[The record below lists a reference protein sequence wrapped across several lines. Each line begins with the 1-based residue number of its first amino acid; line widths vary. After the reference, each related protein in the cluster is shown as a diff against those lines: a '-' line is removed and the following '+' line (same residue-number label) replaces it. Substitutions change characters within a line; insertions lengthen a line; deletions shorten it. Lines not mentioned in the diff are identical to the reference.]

1 MNGSS
6 SGRAVTMAD
15 VARTAGVSRAAVSFV
30 LNERSDI
37 SIPEATRERV
47 LATAAQLGYRRNAA
61 ARALASQR
69 SGLFGLVTEIVTS
82 PFAADIITGAQRRAW
97 EDERFLLIAPS
108 EDDEAMES
116 AAIEKLLEQRIEGLI
131 IAASWHQAIRVPEN
145 AHQVPCVL
153 VHCYDESGRLPSIVP
168 DEESGG
174 RAAAR
179 ELLAAGHREIGHLTL
194 PLGIPAQVGR
204 LRGFASE
211 LSAASVPLPDQRII
225 AGDGTAES
233 GYRGAAELLDGPN
246 PPTAL
251 FCGNDRMAM
260 GAYDAAKERG
270 LRIPHEISIIGFD
283 DQRALADSL
292 RPGLTTVALPF
303 EEMGAAGVRKLTELT
318 AGSQKTSS
326 HLALD
331 CPLRQRS
338 SVGFA
343 LR

>member
-1 MNGSS
+1 METTP
-6 SGRAVTMAD
+6 GRAVTMAD
-15 VARTAGVSRAAVSFV
+15 VARTAGVSRTTVSFV
-30 LNERSDI
+30 LNDRSGAN
-37 SIPEATRERV
+37 IPASTRERI
-47 LATAAQLGYRRNAA
+47 AEAAERLGYRRNAA

-82 PFAADIITGAQRRAW
+82 PFAADVIKGAQWQSW
-97 EDERFLLIAPS
+97 EDNRFLLIAPS
-108 EDDEAMES
+108 ENEQDMES

-131 IAASWHQAIRVPEN
+131 IAASWHQAVRVPEN
-145 AHQVPCVL
+145 AHQVPTVL
-153 VHCYDESGRLPSIVP
+153 VHCFDESGRLPSIVP
-168 DEESGG
+168 DEEAGG

-179 ELLAAGHREIGHLTL
+179 ELLASGHREIAHITL
-194 PLGIPAQVGR
+194 PPGIPAQVGR
-204 LRGFASE
+204 LRGFGGE
-211 LSAASVPLPDQRII
+211 LSAAGVALPDKRVL

-233 GYRGAAELLDGPN
+233 GYQGAAELLDGPN

-260 GAYDAAKERG
+260 GAYDAVKERG

-283 DQRALADSL
+283 DQQALADSL

-303 EEMGAAGVRKLTELT
+303 EEMGAAGVRKLAELT
-318 AGSQKTSS
+318 TGSRETSS

-338 SVGFA
+338 SVGIA

>member
-1 MNGSS
+1 
-6 SGRAVTMAD
+6 MAD

-30 LNERSDI
+30 LNDRSDI

-47 LATAAQLGYRRNAA
+47 LATAAELGYRRNAA

-82 PFAADIITGAQRRAW
+82 PFAADIVKGAQWRAW

-108 EDDEAMES
+108 EDDQAMES
-116 AAIEKLLEQRIEGLI
+116 VAIEKLLEQRIEGLI
-131 IAASWHQAIRVPEN
+131 IAASWHQAIQVPEN
-145 AHQVPCVL
+145 AYQLPCVL

-179 ELLAAGHREIGHLTL
+179 ELLAAGHQQIAHITL
-194 PLGIPAQVGR
+194 PLGIPAQIGR
-204 LRGFASE
+204 LQGFAAE
-211 LSAASVPLPDQRII
+211 LSAAGVDLPDHRI
-225 AGDGTAES
+225 AVGDGTTDS

-246 PPTAL
+246 PPTAI

-260 GAYDAAKERG
+260 GAYDAIKERG
-270 LRIPHEISIIGFD
+270 LRIPHEISVVGFD
-283 DQRALADSL
+283 DQQALADCL

-303 EEMGAAGVRKLTELT
+303 QEMGAAGVRKLTELT
-318 AGSQKTSS
+318 AGSPKTSS